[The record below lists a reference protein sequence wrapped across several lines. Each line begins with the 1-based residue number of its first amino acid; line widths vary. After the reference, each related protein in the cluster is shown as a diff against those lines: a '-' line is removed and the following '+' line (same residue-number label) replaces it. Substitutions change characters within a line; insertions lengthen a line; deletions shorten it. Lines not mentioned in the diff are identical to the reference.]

1 MDIVSNRPAVSR
13 WLVLAAA
20 LLALNLSLTFAND
33 WPTLFIRFTGA
44 VSAEVA
50 VLILIMAIS
59 TSWLGPPSR
68 AILRTFAV
76 LWVLLVVGR
85 YIDVTMRSLFGREL
99 NLYWDLRYIPDV
111 SAMLAFVTRPWLI
124 AAILAGAGLLP
135 LLLYASSRWALGRVS
150 EATNDRRAR
159 VVLVVLASAILLSGA
174 AQRVNARVPA
184 VPEIA
189 APVTPVYFA
198 QFRRLAYELSGA
210 GMEALPAAVPIRSDL
225 ARLGGADVF
234 LVFIESYGE
243 VSWDRPAFASAL
255 APSRMR
261 LEADIRDTGRHVVS
275 GRVESP
281 IFGGGSWL
289 AHISLLSGME
299 VRDQDTNV
307 RLMAQQRDTMVT
319 AFSRQG
325 YRTIAVMPGLQR
337 AWPEGRRFYG
347 FDEVYGTTELDY
359 HGPSFGWWDVTD
371 QFALARF
378 DALSSSPSRQ
388 PLFVFFPTIST
399 HMPFA
404 PTPPYQPDWKQI
416 LNEIPYGEE
425 ELARAWSDSEPD
437 WLNLGPSYVQALDYT
452 QRTLGG
458 YLRLHPT
465 RDMVMILIGDHQ
477 PPAAVTGE
485 GASWGVPIHV
495 IASRREILDRLTARG
510 FREGLTPTPAPLMKI
525 HALLPVILETF
536 GS

>member
-1 MDIVSNRPAVSR
+1 MR

-20 LLALNLSLTFAND
+20 LIVLNLSLTFANA
-33 WPTLFIRFTGA
+33 WPTLFIRLTGA
-44 VSAEVA
+44 VSVEVA
-50 VLILIMAIS
+50 VLVLVMTIS

-68 AILRTFAV
+68 AILRPLGVF
-76 LWVLLVVGR
+76 WVLLVVGR
-85 YIDVTMRSLFGREL
+85 YIDVSMRSLYGREL
-99 NLYWDLRYIPDV
+99 NLYWDLRYVPDV

-124 AAILAGAGLLP
+124 AAILAAAILLP
-135 LLLYASSRWALGRVS
+135 LLLYASIRWALGRLGD
-150 EATNDRRAR
+150 ATNDRPAR
-159 VVLVVLASAILLSGA
+159 LVLAVLASTILLSA
-174 AQRVNARVPA
+174 VVQRVNADVPA
-184 VPEIA
+184 VMEIA

-198 QFRRLAYELSGA
+198 QFRQLAYELSGA
-210 GMEALPAAVPIRSDL
+210 GVEALPAAVPLRSDL

-275 GRVESP
+275 GRVEAP

-289 AHISLLSGME
+289 AHISLLSGVE

-347 FDEVYGTTELDY
+347 FDDVYGTAELDY
-359 HGPSFGWWDVTD
+359 RGPSFGWWDVTD

-378 DALSSSPSRQ
+378 DALSSSHSGQ

-404 PTPPYQPDWKQI
+404 PSPPYQPDWKQI
-416 LNEIPYGEE
+416 LKEAPYGEE
-425 ELARAWSDSEPD
+425 ELARVWTEPD
-437 WLNLGPSYVQALDYT
+437 WLNLGPSYVDALDYT

-458 YLRLHPT
+458 Y
-465 RDMVMILIGDHQ
+465 
-477 PPAAVTGE
+477 
-485 GASWGVPIHV
+485 S
-495 IASRREILDRLTARG
+495 IA
-510 FREGLTPTPAPLMKI
+510 
-525 HALLPVILETF
+525 
-536 GS
+536 

>member
-1 MDIVSNRPAVSR
+1 MDIVSNRAAVSR

-20 LLALNLSLTFAND
+20 LLVLNLSLTFANH
-33 WPTLFIRFTGA
+33 WPTLFVRLTGA

-50 VLILIMAIS
+50 LLLLVMAIS

-68 AILRTFAV
+68 AILRTIGV
-76 LWVLLVVGR
+76 VWVLLVIGR
-85 YIDVTMRSLFGREL
+85 YIDVTMRSLYGREL

-111 SAMLAFVTRPWLI
+111 SGMLAFVTRPWLI
-124 AAILAGAGLLP
+124 AAILAGAVLLP

-150 EATNDRRAR
+150 EATNDPRTRPA
-159 VVLVVLASAILLSGA
+159 LVVLASAILLSSVVQG
-174 AQRVNARVPA
+174 VSARAPA

-189 APVTPVYFA
+189 VPVTSVYAA

-210 GMEALPAAVPIRSDL
+210 GVKALPAAVPLRSDL

-255 APSRMR
+255 APSRRR

-275 GRVESP
+275 GRVEAP

-289 AHISLLSGME
+289 AHISLLSGVE

-325 YRTIAVMPGLQR
+325 YRTVAVMPGLQR

-347 FDEVYGTTELDY
+347 FDDVYGTAELDY
-359 HGPSFGWWDVTD
+359 RGPSFGWWDVTD

-378 DALSSSPSRQ
+378 DALSSSHSGQ

-404 PTPPYQPDWKQI
+404 PSPPYQPDWAQI
-416 LNEIPYGEE
+416 LKETPYGEA
-425 ELARAWSDSEPD
+425 ELARVWGEPD
-437 WLNLGPSYVQALDYT
+437 WLNLGPSYVDALDYT

-465 RDMVMILIGDHQ
+465 RDIVMILIGDHQ

-485 GASWGVPIHV
+485 GASWDVPIHV
-495 IASRREILDRLTARG
+495 IANRREILDRLTAKG
-510 FREGLTPTPAPLMKI
+510 FREGLTPMPTALMKI
-525 HALLPVILETF
+525 HALLPLILDTF